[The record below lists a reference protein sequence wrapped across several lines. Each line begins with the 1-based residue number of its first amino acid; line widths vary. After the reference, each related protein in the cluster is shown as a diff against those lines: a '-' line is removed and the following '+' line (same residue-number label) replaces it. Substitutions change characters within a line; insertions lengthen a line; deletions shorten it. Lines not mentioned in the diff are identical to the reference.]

1 MGARLRALPGVSQK
15 SVQMERFSLLTK
27 YPPGVYIRSR
37 RENTPQGYLADP
49 ETRRGRRGKDLTM
62 REEKYDISGMHCAAC
77 SASVER
83 VTRRL
88 PGVERSDVNLTTG
101 ILTIAYDEEQTK
113 PEDII
118 TKVTKAGFGAALHQD
133 QPTAKTEETKKAE
146 EDAAYR
152 AQKHSLIGAAVFSAL
167 LLYVSMGQML
177 PTPLPLPE
185 LFSMMSH
192 PVNYAILQL
201 ILTIPVLVFGRS
213 YLLGGFSALIHRAP
227 NMDSLVAIGSSCSF
241 AYSLVMTFL
250 LSDNPHHVHHL
261 YYESAAVV
269 LTLIM
274 LGKFLEARSVQKT
287 KGAITKLMEL
297 KPDTAI
303 LAESG
308 KEIPTSQL
316 QRGDLIL
323 VKPGSKIAADGVVE
337 KGESSVNEA
346 MLTGESLPVEKGA
359 GDRVIGGSV
368 NQDGVLYV
376 RVTEVGED
384 STLSRIIRFVED
396 AQGKKAP
403 IAKVA
408 DKVAGVFVPVV
419 MSIAALAAILWL
431 LLGQDFPFA
440 LRVFTS
446 VLVIACPCALGL
458 ATPTAI
464 MVGTGLGASHGILIR
479 SGEALEITHATDTV
493 VLDKTGTV
501 TEGSPAVAAVRP
513 AGVSEAELLTL
524 AAGVE
529 AVSQHPLAKAI
540 TAEAGKRGLETPP
553 APESFENLSGRGLR
567 ATVAGK
573 VILAGNE
580 RLMAENGIDLAAVKA
595 EAEALAGQ
603 GQTPMFFARDGK
615 LLGLVSVADPVK
627 PDSAQAIADLKA
639 QGIRTVLLTGDHRAA
654 AERIG
659 QEVGVDQVIA
669 EVLPEE
675 KAGVVQKLQAQGRK
689 VMMVGDGIND
699 APALVQADVGCAIG
713 SGSDIA
719 IESADLIL
727 TRSELSDVP
736 RAIRLSRLTIRNIR
750 QNLFWAFCY
759 NSICIPVA
767 AGALYPAFHILLTPM
782 IAGAAMSLSSL
793 CVVSNAL
800 RLRTKKL

>member
-62 REEKYDISGMHCAAC
+62 RKEKYDISGMHCAAC

>member
-1 MGARLRALPGVSQK
+1 
-15 SVQMERFSLLTK
+15 
-27 YPPGVYIRSR
+27 
-37 RENTPQGYLADP
+37 
-49 ETRRGRRGKDLTM
+49 M

-118 TKVTKAGFGAALHQD
+118 NKVTKAGFGAALHQD
-133 QPTAKTEETKKAE
+133 QPAAKTEETKKAE

-152 AQKHSLIGAAVFSAL
+152 AQKHSLIGAAVFSVL

-192 PVNYAILQL
+192 PVNYAVLQL

-287 KGAITKLMEL
+287 KGAITRLMEL

-308 KEIPTSQL
+308 REIPTSQL

-337 KGESSVNEA
+337 RGESSVNEA
-346 MLTGESLPVEKGA
+346 MLTGESLPVEKSA
-359 GDRVIGGSV
+359 NDRVIGGSV

-384 STLSRIIRFVED
+384 STLSRIIHFVED

-408 DKVAGVFVPVV
+408 DRVAGVFVPVV
-419 MSIAALAAILWL
+419 MSIAALAAVLWL
-431 LLGQDFPFA
+431 LLGQDFAFA
-440 LRVFTS
+440 LRIFTS

-501 TEGSPAVAAVRP
+501 TEGSPAVAAARP
-513 AGVSEAELLTL
+513 VEGTENALLTL

-529 AVSQHPLAKAI
+529 SVSQHPLAKAI
-540 TAEAGKRGLETPP
+540 TAEAGKRGLETPA
-553 APESFENLSGRGLR
+553 APEAFENLSGRGLR
-567 ATVAGK
+567 ATVEGK
-573 VILAGNE
+573 TILAGNE
-580 RLMAENGIDLAAVKA
+580 RLMAENGVDLTAVKA
-595 EAEALAGQ
+595 EAETLAGQ

-627 PDSAQAIADLKA
+627 ADSARAIAELKA
-639 QGIRTVLLTGDHRAA
+639 LGIRTVLLTGDHRAA
-654 AERIG
+654 AEHIG
-659 QEVGVDQVIA
+659 TEVGVDQVIA

-675 KAGVVQKLQAQGRK
+675 KAGVVQKLQAEGRK

-727 TRSELSDVP
+727 MRSQLSDVP
-736 RAIRLSRLTIRNIR
+736 RAIRLSRLTLRNIR

>member
-101 ILTIAYDEEQTK
+101 ILTIAYDEAQTQ

-118 TKVTKAGFGAALHQD
+118 NKVTKAGFGAALHQD

-501 TEGSPAVAAVRP
+501 TEGSPTVAAVRP